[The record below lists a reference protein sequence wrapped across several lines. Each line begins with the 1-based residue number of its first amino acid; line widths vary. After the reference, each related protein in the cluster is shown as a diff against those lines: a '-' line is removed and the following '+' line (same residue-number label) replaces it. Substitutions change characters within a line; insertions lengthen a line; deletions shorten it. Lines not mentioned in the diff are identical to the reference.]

1 MKLKNLNIN
10 CGREPM
16 VFLNASSS
24 IIEKEGFI
32 ALNRVAISDGNETVY
47 ATLSILEDN
56 PLKDDELGLSKS
68 VFNKIKN
75 HNGDFEMKHMDEP
88 ASFTYV
94 RKKLRGVPFTEESI
108 FEVIKD
114 IVDGKYTDMH
124 MACVCSATEGEN
136 LSDDEIAYLAKAMTG
151 TGETIDWGNKDIIV
165 DKHCIGGI
173 PGNRTTIIAIPIV
186 AEFGLTI
193 PKTSSSAITSA
204 SGTAEVMN
212 VFTEV
217 DIKTEDMK
225 KIVEDVN
232 GCVVWGGGVDLNP
245 SDDIIIKVKKDL
257 NLDSRG
263 QMLASIISK
272 KVAAGSNCI
281 LIDVPY
287 GKTAKTKTY
296 ETARSLKNDFENL
309 GKKLGVN
316 IFVNISDGSQPVGRG
331 VGPALEAQDVLNV
344 LENKAEG
351 LEDLKEKA
359 IKLSGIILEFSPDVK
374 KGEGA
379 KIAREILES
388 GRALKRF
395 KMICE
400 AQGGLKEIPVAK
412 YTHDILADKDGI
424 LVEIDNKAFAGIA
437 KLAGS
442 PLKPAAGVY
451 LHKHL
456 NEQIKKGDKLYTIH
470 SESEGELEVA
480 IKAAE
485 NSEIFI
491 IK

>member
-1 MKLKNLNIN
+1 MKLKNINID

-16 VFLNASSS
+16 VFLNANSS
-24 IIEKEGFI
+24 IVKKEGFI
-32 ALNRVAISDGNETVY
+32 ALNRVALKSKNETIY
-47 ATLSILEDN
+47 ATISILNDN
-56 PLKDDELGLSKS
+56 NLKDDEIGVSKS
-68 VFNKIKN
+68 VYKKIKN
-75 HNGDFEMKHMDEP
+75 HNDDFDITYMDEP
-88 ASFTYV
+88 VSFSIV
-94 RKKLRGVPFTEESI
+94 RKKLRGIPFTEQGV
-108 FEVIKD
+108 FDVISD
-114 IVDGKYTDMH
+114 VVAGKYTDMH
-124 MACVCSATEGEN
+124 MACLCSATEGEN
-136 LSDDEIAYLAKAMTG
+136 LSDDEISYLAKAMIG
-151 TGETIDWGNKDIIV
+151 TGETMKWDYDIVV

-173 PGNRTTIIAIPIV
+173 PGNRTTIIAIPII
-186 AEFGLTI
+186 AEFGLHI

-212 VFTEV
+212 VFTNV
-217 DIKTEDMK
+217 DIKTSEVK
-225 KIVEDVN
+225 KIVEKVN

-263 QMLASIISK
+263 QMLASILSK

-287 GKTAKTKTY
+287 GKTAKTKTL
-296 ETARSLKNDFENL
+296 ETAQDLKKDFEKL
-309 GKKLGVN
+309 GEKLGVKV
-316 IFVNISDGSQPVGRG
+316 FVNISDGSQPVGRG
-331 VGPALEAQDVLNV
+331 VGPALEAQDVANV
-344 LENKAEG
+344 LQNKAEG

-359 IKLSGIILEFSPDVK
+359 IHLSGIILEFSPEVK
-374 KGEGA
+374 KGEGE

-388 GRALKRF
+388 GRAWNRF

-412 YTHDILADKDGI
+412 YTYDVPAEKDGTI
-424 LVEIDNKAFAGIA
+424 SEIDNKAFAGIA

-456 NEQIKKGDKLYTIH
+456 NEKVKKGERLYTIH
-470 SESEGELEVA
+470 SESEGELEIAKDVA
-480 IKAAE
+480 LKTK
-485 NSEIFI
+485 IFDI
-491 IK
+491 R

>member
-1 MKLKNLNIN
+1 MKLKNMNID

-16 VFLNASSS
+16 VFLNANSS
-24 IIEKEGFI
+24 IVKKEGFI
-32 ALNRVAISDGNETVY
+32 ALNRVVLKSKNETIY
-47 ATLSILEDN
+47 ATLSILDEN
-56 PLKDDELGLSKS
+56 NLKDDEIGVSKS
-68 VFNKIKN
+68 VYKKIKN
-75 HNGDFEMKHMDEP
+75 HNDDFDITYMDEP
-88 ASFTYV
+88 ASFSIV
-94 RKKLRGVPFTEESI
+94 RKKLRGIPFTEQGV
-108 FEVIKD
+108 FD
-114 IVDGKYTDMH
+114 IISDVVAGKYTDMH
-124 MACVCSATEGEN
+124 MACLCSATEGEN
-136 LSDDEIAYLAKAMTG
+136 LSDDEISYLAKAMIG
-151 TGETIDWGNKDIIV
+151 TGETIKWDYDIVV

-173 PGNRTTIIAIPIV
+173 PGNRTTIIAIPII
-186 AEFGLTI
+186 AEFGLHI

-212 VFTEV
+212 VFTNV
-217 DIKTEDMK
+217 DIKTSEVK
-225 KIVEDVN
+225 KIVEKVN

-263 QMLASIISK
+263 QMLASILSK

-287 GKTAKTKTY
+287 GKTAKTKTL
-296 ETARSLKNDFENL
+296 ETAQGLKKDFEKL
-309 GKKLGVN
+309 GEKLGVKV
-316 IFVNISDGSQPVGRG
+316 FVNISDGSQPVGRG
-331 VGPALEAQDVLNV
+331 VGPALEAQDVANV
-344 LENKAEG
+344 LQNKAEG

-359 IKLSGIILEFSPDVK
+359 IHLSGIILEFSPEVK
-374 KGEGA
+374 KGEGE

-388 GRALKRF
+388 GRAWNRF

-412 YTHDILADKDGI
+412 YTYDVLAEKDGT
-424 LVEIDNKAFAGIA
+424 VSEIDNKAFAGIA

-456 NEQIKKGDKLYTIH
+456 NEKVKKGERLYTIH
-470 SESEGELEVA
+470 SESEGELEIAKDVA
-480 IKAAE
+480 LKTKIFEIK
-485 NSEIFI
+485 
-491 IK
+491 